1 MLVGRFDRARNYLQ
15 GDHPDGQG
23 RWCEKG
29 DLCFMCSSHSVCGFV
44 RQTIPHLYEGSFLRY
59 SNVYGID
66 MPSRNELV
74 ACHRE
79 PDQIAEVLGAD
90 LVIYQTLPDLIR
102 SVQQFNTTLTAFD
115 CSVFTG
121 EYVTGDIDEEY
132 LAWVEDNRAEKTML
146 VNTVSGGG
154 NAPTTNSINRNYMGS
169 AAITNAYEV
178 AQSPLSAKLMAE
190 EAMLKR
196 EAEVGCSGPMN
207 GADDS
212 VGLHNTYNVGSA

>member
-1 MLVGRFDRARNYLQ
+1 MAKDVGARKVIFASCAPPIRYAGL
-15 GDHPDGQG
+15 
-23 RWCEKG
+23 
-29 DLCFMCSSHSVCGFV
+29 F
-44 RQTIPHLYEGSFLRY
+44 RQTTPHLHEGPFLRY

-74 ACHRE
+74 AWHRE

-102 SVQQFNTTLTAFD
+102 SVQQFNITLNAFD

-132 LAWVEDNRAEKTML
+132 LAWVEENRAEKTML

-154 NAPTTNSINRNYMGS
+154 SAPTTNSVNRNHMGS
-169 AAITNAYEV
+169 VAVTNAYEG

-196 EAEVGCSGPMN
+196 EAQVGCSGPMN

>member
-1 MLVGRFDRARNYLQ
+1 MAKDVGARKVIFASCAPPIRYAGLLAKATP
-15 GDHPDGQG
+15 HIYDGP
-23 RWCEKG
+23 
-29 DLCFMCSSHSVCGFV
+29 L
-44 RQTIPHLYEGSFLRY
+44 LRY

-66 MPSRNELV
+66 MPSRDELV
-74 ACHRE
+74 AYHRE

-102 SVQQFNTTLTAFD
+102 SVQQFSTTLTAFD

-121 EYVTGDIDEEY
+121 QYVTGNIDEKY

-146 VNTVSGGG
+146 T
-154 NAPTTNSINRNYMGS
+154 NAPTTNGIGRNQIGS
-169 AAITNAYEV
+169 GAVTNGYAV

-196 EAEVGCSGPMN
+196 EAQVGCSGPLN
-207 GADDS
+207 GADDN
-212 VGLHNTYNVGSA
+212 VGLHNTFNVGSA